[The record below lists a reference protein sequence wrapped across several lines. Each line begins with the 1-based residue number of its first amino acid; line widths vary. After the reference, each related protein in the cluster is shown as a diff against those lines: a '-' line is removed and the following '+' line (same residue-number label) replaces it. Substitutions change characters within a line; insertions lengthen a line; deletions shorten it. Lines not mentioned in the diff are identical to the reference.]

1 MFWYADATPLGFTP
15 DDDVWHNLYKRD
27 ADEEKSEEGEEG
39 EEKGNKVLKT
49 IKEAPA
55 KIKDEFL
62 KDADLIAE
70 KTNIPTWGIFT
81 IFAVIVVAVIG
92 LIGWCAWRF
101 LKKKKPKGAEDKKA
115 GEDDENALVDNEEA
129 NIEDVDMEEQK
140 EEGHGRL
147 KYRLEYDF
155 TTQEL
160 KVTVIE
166 ATDLPVT
173 DWSTGL
179 TDPFVKVYLLPDK
192 KPKYETKVHRKNCNP
207 KFDQSF
213 VFKNIP
219 YVDTFDKTLVFAVYD
234 YDRFSSSDQTGEYQ
248 LPLNSVDLAG
258 PVEEWKDLAG
268 VDDGSGQYLG
278 DLCLS
283 LRYVPSSGKL
293 TVAILE
299 ARKLKKMDI
308 TGASDP
314 YVKIKLFDN
323 KDKRIGKKKKTSV
336 KSCNLNPYWNESFVF
351 LIDEM
356 DMKRV
361 YINVTVCDYDLI
373 GSGDPI
379 GKVMLGWN
387 QSKLYKPGFKH
398 WKEVLENPR
407 RPIIKWHVLQDAEP
421 EEEEDPKDKKDKD
434 KKDKDGK
441 DKDGKD
447 KKDKKDKDK
456 DGKDKDKKDDKK
468 KDEKK
473 DEKKK

>member
-1 MFWYADATPLGFTP
+1 MVWYADATPVMGLSPNIQG
-15 DDDVWHNLYKRD
+15 WHDLYKRD
-27 ADEEKSEEGEEG
+27 ATEEEEEKKEGGGIMDKAKDGFKMVEH
-39 EEKGNKVLKT
+39 KVEDL
-49 IKEAPA
+49 
-55 KIKDEFL
+55 
-62 KDADLIAE
+62 ADLAAK
-70 KTNIPTWGIFT
+70 KTHIPTWGIFT
-81 IFAVIVVAVIG
+81 IFAVIVLVVIG
-92 LIGWCAWRF
+92 VIGWCVYRF
-101 LKKKKPKGAEDKKA
+101 CKKKRPKGAEDKKSK
-115 GEDDENALVDNEEA
+115 EDDENALVDNEEA
-129 NIEDVDMEEQK
+129 NIEDIDLEEQK
-140 EEGHGRL
+140 EEGHGRI

-160 KVTVIE
+160 KVTVVE
-166 ATDLPVT
+166 ACDLPPT

-192 KPKYETKVHRKNCNP
+192 KPKYETKVHRKNLNP
-207 KFDQSF
+207 KFDQTF

-219 YVDTFDKTLVFAVYD
+219 YVDTFDKTLVFAMYD
-234 YDRFSSSDQTGEYQ
+234 YDRFSSSDQTGEFQ

-258 PVEEWKDLAG
+258 PVEEWKDLAA
-268 VDDGSGQYLG
+268 VDDGSNQYLG

-293 TVAILE
+293 TVAVLE

-314 YVKIKLFDN
+314 YVKIKLFDSKN
-323 KDKRIGKKKKTSV
+323 KRIGKKKKTSV

-361 YINVTVCDYDLI
+361 YIDVTVCDYDLI

-379 GKVMLGWN
+379 GKIKLGWN
-387 QSKLYKPGFKH
+387 QSKEYKPGFKH

-421 EEEEDPKDKKDKD
+421 EEEDDKDKD
-434 KKDKDGK
+434 K
-441 DKDGKD
+441 
-447 KKDKKDKDK
+447 KKDKDK
-456 DGKDKDKKDDKK
+456 DGKDKDKKKDKDKDGKDKDKDKK
-468 KDEKK
+468 DKDKKDDKK

>member
-1 MFWYADATPLGFTP
+1 MRLEEGDHVLVKREAEESEEESFGDKVKHGFEDAEKKVMNQVDKVADATHMEPWMIL
-15 DDDVWHNLYKRD
+15 VI
-27 ADEEKSEEGEEG
+27 
-39 EEKGNKVLKT
+39 V
-49 IKEAPA
+49 
-55 KIKDEFL
+55 
-62 KDADLIAE
+62 
-70 KTNIPTWGIFT
+70 
-81 IFAVIVVAVIG
+81 AVIVLVVLG
-92 LIGWCAWRF
+92 LVGWCIWRF
-101 LKKKKPKGAEDKKA
+101 FKKKRPKGKEDGKGK
-115 GEDDENALVDNEEA
+115 EDDENALVDNEEA
-129 NIEDVDMEEQK
+129 AVEEVEEKK
-140 EEGHGRL
+140 EESRGRIRF
-147 KYRLEYDF
+147 RLEYDF

-166 ATDLPVT
+166 CAELPPT

-192 KPKYETKVHRKNCNP
+192 KPKFETKVHRKNLNP
-207 KFDQSF
+207 KFDQTF
-213 VFKNIP
+213 IFKGIP

-258 PVEEWKDLAG
+258 PIEEWKDLAP
-268 VDDGSGQYLG
+268 VDDGSNQYLG

-293 TVAILE
+293 TVAVLE

-314 YVKIKLFDN
+314 YVKIKLFDS
-323 KDKRIGKKKKTSV
+323 KGKRIGKKKKTSV

-361 YINVTVCDYDLI
+361 FIDVTVCDYDLI
-373 GSGDPI
+373 GGGDPI
-379 GKVMLGWN
+379 GKIKLGWN
-387 QSKLYKPGFKH
+387 QSKEYKPGFKH

-407 RPIIKWHVLQDAEP
+407 RPIIKWHVLQDPEP
-421 EEEEDPKDKKDKD
+421 EEDDDKDKKKDKDKKDKD
-434 KKDKDGK
+434 KKDGKDGK
-441 DKDGKD
+441 KDEKKDGK
-447 KKDKKDKDK
+447 KEE
-456 DGKDKDKKDDKK
+456 K